1 MKNKK
6 IVGIILASILIVS
19 TFCSCSVSTLTI
31 GNKQNPTGNKT
42 VSIVVEGRFISGK
55 NSDIIIDNDGTPI
68 VMVNKSG
75 DKDIFDGF
83 YSGDKIAVTCGLIRE
98 TFPAST
104 DIYSCKFLEAGG
116 LSDISSETIQQLKD
130 MGWV

>member
-6 IVGIILASILIVS
+6 IAVIFLAVLLVVAA
-19 TFCSCSVSTLTI
+19 FCSCSASSLSI
-31 GNKQNPTGNKT
+31 GNKQKPND
-42 VSIVVEGRFISGK
+42 SISTVVEGRFISGK
-55 NSDIIIDNDGTPI
+55 NSAIIIDSSGTPI

-75 DKDIFDGF
+75 DNDIFDGF

-98 TFPAST
+98 TYPAST
-104 DIYSCKFLEAGG
+104 DEYSCKFLEAGG
-116 LSDISSETIQQLKD
+116 FSDIPNDTMKQLKD

>member
-6 IVGIILASILIVS
+6 TMGIILSAILIAV
-19 TFCSCSVSTLTI
+19 TFCSCSVPTLTI
-31 GNKQNPTGNKT
+31 GNKQIQNGTFST
-42 VSIVVEGRFISGK
+42 VVEGRFISGK
-55 NSDIIIDNDGTPI
+55 NSSIIIDNSGTPI

-75 DKDIFDGF
+75 DNDIFDGF

-98 TFPAST
+98 TYPAST
-104 DIYSCKFLEAGG
+104 DVYSCKFLEAGG
-116 LSDISSETIQQLKD
+116 FSDIPNETMQQLKD